1 MIDRTH
7 TGYRC
12 HTRFLVRTVKGDL
25 PRGSHGTV
33 VYELENLGRV
43 LILVHWDTGMSV
55 PVFPDEI
62 EIEPE
67 HLGPAASPIGE
78 SLSHARSG

>member
-12 HTRFLVRTVKGDL
+12 HTRFLVRTAKGDL

-43 LILVHWDTGMSV
+43 LILRDRGTDRTLVRTTTNPNRGTWCIS
-55 PVFPDEI
+55 
-62 EIEPE
+62 
-67 HLGPAASPIGE
+67 
-78 SLSHARSG
+78 